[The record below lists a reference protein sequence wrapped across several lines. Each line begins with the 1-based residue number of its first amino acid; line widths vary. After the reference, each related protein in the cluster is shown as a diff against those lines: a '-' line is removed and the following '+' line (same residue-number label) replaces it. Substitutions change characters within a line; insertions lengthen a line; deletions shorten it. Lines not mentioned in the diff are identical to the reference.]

1 VRNVYALLCAYSKSH
16 QNKTN
21 KKIHWVCVPAIMF
34 SLLGILWSLPFPV
47 KVSPLINW
55 ATALII
61 LSVVYY
67 FYLSWQLA
75 LGMLFNSLLMI
86 MILQWIDGFPLP
98 LWQIACAVFVVA
110 WIGQFYGHH
119 IEGKR
124 PSFYK
129 DIQFLLIGPVWLLAD
144 VYKKFNVKY

>member
-1 VRNVYALLCAYSKSH
+1 MRNVDVLLNAYSESH

-21 KKIHWVCVPAIMF
+21 KKIHWICVPAIML

-55 ATALII
+55 ATILIVSSLI
-61 LSVVYY
+61 YY
-67 FYLSWQLA
+67 FFLSWQLA
-75 LGMLFNSLLMI
+75 LGMLINSFLMI
-86 MILQWIDGFPLP
+86 LILQWMGGFSVPM
-98 LWQIACAVFVVA
+98 WQIAIAIFIVA
-110 WIGQFYGHH
+110 WVGQFIGHN

-124 PSFYK
+124 PSFFK

-144 VYKKFNVKY
+144 AYRKLHLKY